1 MSGHSKWHSIRRS
14 KGILDQKRGQLFTKL
29 ARDITI
35 AAREG
40 GSGDPDGNFRLR
52 IAVDKA
58 KASNMPADNIQRAI
72 DRGLGKGGEAK
83 IEEIYYEGYAPGGI
97 ALLIE
102 TATDNRNRTNS
113 EVRATLSKAGGNP
126 GEPGSVGWMFEAKG
140 LITVDLTSKLDPDE
154 VMLQAIDAGA
164 DDVEVGED
172 TIDIYTEFIKL
183 ASVREALLAAGLSLS
198 GVEKT
203 MLAKT
208 TVQADID
215 DALRAMR
222 LAEKLEDLDDVQ
234 KVYSNLDITD
244 EQAEQFANSY
254 PQLRLYRT
262 RTNADERGYQPVVR
276 VRPRLSASNFVKL
289 V

>member
-83 IEEIYYEGYAPGGI
+83 IEEIYYEGYAHGGI

-113 EVRATLSKAGGNP
+113 EVRAALTKAGGNP
-126 GEPGSVGWMFEAKG
+126 GEPGSVAWMFEQKG
-140 LITVDLTSKLDPDE
+140 LITIDLTAKKLDADE
-154 VMLQAIDAGA
+154 VMLTAIDAGA
-164 DDVEVGED
+164 DDVEVGDDVIEV
-172 TIDIYTEFIKL
+172 YTEFQRL
-183 ASVREALLAAGLSLS
+183 AAVRQALLSAGMPLA
-198 GVEKT
+198 GAEKM

-208 TVQADID
+208 TIQPDET
-215 DALRAMR
+215 DALKAMK
-222 LAEKLEDLDDVQ
+222 LIEKLEDLDDVQ
-234 KVYSNLDITD
+234 KVYSNLDIS
-244 EQAEQFANSY
+244 EELAEQFAN
-254 PQLRLYRT
+254 Q
-262 RTNADERGYQPVVR
+262 
-276 VRPRLSASNFVKL
+276 
-289 V
+289 

>member
-40 GSGDPDGNFRLR
+40 GGGDPDGNFRLR

-58 KASNMPADNIQRAI
+58 KAGNMPADNIQRAI

-140 LITVDLTSKLDPDE
+140 LITVDMNGKKLDPDE

-172 TIDIYTEFIKL
+172 TIDIYTEFVKL
-183 ASVREALLAAGLSLS
+183 AVVREALLAAGLPLA

-208 TVQADID
+208 TVQADLD

-244 EQAEQFANSY
+244 EQAEQFANS
-254 PQLRLYRT
+254 
-262 RTNADERGYQPVVR
+262 
-276 VRPRLSASNFVKL
+276 
-289 V
+289 